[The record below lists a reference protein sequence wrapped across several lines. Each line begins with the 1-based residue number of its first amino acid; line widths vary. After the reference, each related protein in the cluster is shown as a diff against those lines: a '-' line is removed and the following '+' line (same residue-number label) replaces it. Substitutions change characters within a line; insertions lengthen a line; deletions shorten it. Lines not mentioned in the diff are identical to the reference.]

1 MPNEEIL
8 ELTILMPCLNE
19 AETLETCIRKA
30 QQSIRDLNVTG
41 EVIISDN
48 GSTDGSQQIALG
60 NGARVIDI
68 EQRGYGAALIGGIAA
83 AKSKYVIMGDA
94 DDSYDF
100 SDLCKFLEKLRLGS
114 DLVMG
119 NRFKGGISKG
129 AMPPLHK
136 YLGNPVLSMIGRIL
150 FKVKIGDFHCGL
162 RGFNL
167 QSIRGLGLSTTGMEF
182 ASEMVV
188 KASIAELKIDEVPTT
203 LAKDGRSRSPHLR
216 TWADGWRH
224 LKFMLA
230 LSPRWVFL
238 YTGRTLVATGT
249 AVVVALVAGSLSI
262 GGVTFDIQTLILF
275 SALIPIGF
283 QSILFWEI
291 SKKIN
296 VDQMNELR
304 PESQDQDLR
313 NNANSFL
320 TLGAIVLLVSIITI
334 LTQIALW
341 GSSGFADINSR
352 IQLGATIVSSVFLIL
367 GFQLLLNGLILN
379 VIEVERKPVSYKN
392 VELKK

>member
-1 MPNEEIL
+1 
-8 ELTILMPCLNE
+8 
-19 AETLETCIRKA
+19 
-30 QQSIRDLNVTG
+30 
-41 EVIISDN
+41 
-48 GSTDGSQQIALG
+48 
-60 NGARVIDI
+60 VIDI
-68 EQRGYGAALIGGIAA
+68 EQRGYGAALIGGITA

-100 SDLCKFLEKLRLGS
+100 SDLSKFLEKLRSGS

-119 NRFKGGISKG
+119 NRFKGGIAKG

-136 YLGNPVLSMIGRIL
+136 YLGNPVLSRIGRIL

-167 QSIRGLGLSTTGMEF
+167 QSIRGLALSTTGMEF

-238 YTGRTLVATGT
+238 YTGRTLVVTGT
-249 AVVVALVAGSLSI
+249 VAVAALVAGSLSI

-275 SALIPIGF
+275 AALVPIGF

-296 VDQMNELR
+296 ADQMNELR
-304 PESQDQDLR
+304 PERQDQDVK

-320 TLGAIVLLVSIITI
+320 TLGAIVLLASVITI

-341 GSSGFADINSR
+341 GSSGFSDINSR
-352 IQLGATIVSSVFLIL
+352 VQLGATIVSSVFLIL

-379 VIEVERKPVSYKN
+379 VIEVERKPVSYRN
-392 VELKK
+392 VEL

>member
-8 ELTILMPCLNE
+8 DLTILMPCLNE

-30 QQSIRDLNVTG
+30 QQSIRDLKVTG
-41 EVIISDN
+41 EVIIADN
-48 GSTDGSQQIALG
+48 GSSDGSKEISLR

-100 SDLCKFLEKLRLGS
+100 SDLSKFLEKLRLGS

-136 YLGNPVLSMIGRIL
+136 YLGNPALSMIGRIL

-238 YTGRTLVATGT
+238 YTGRTLVVTGT
-249 AVVVALVAGSLSI
+249 AVVAALVAGSLSI
-262 GGVTFDIQTLILF
+262 GDVTFDIQTLILF

-283 QSILFWEI
+283 QSILFWEV

-304 PESQDQDLR
+304 PERQDQDLK

-320 TLGAIVLLVSIITI
+320 TLGAIVLLASVITI
-334 LTQIALW
+334 LTQISLW

-392 VELKK
+392 VEL